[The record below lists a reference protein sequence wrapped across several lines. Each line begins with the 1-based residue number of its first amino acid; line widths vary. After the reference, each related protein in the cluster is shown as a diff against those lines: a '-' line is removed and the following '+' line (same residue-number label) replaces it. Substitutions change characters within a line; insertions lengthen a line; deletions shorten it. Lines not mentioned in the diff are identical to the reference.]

1 MWRLPRVLL
10 WPLYGFSFPRVGR
23 RGLVAQILAWWRALR
38 TEPEVYVFEVT
49 GAVLILVDV
58 WAYLMIRWPNGLR

>member
-23 RGLVAQILAWWRALR
+23 RGLVAQILAWCQVLR
-38 TEPEVYVFEVT
+38 TEPRVYVFEVA
-49 GAVLILVDV
+49 GAMLILFYI
-58 WAYLMIRWPNGLR
+58 WRYLQYSGRMV